1 MRPVHEVLLMLV
13 VLTDFWVLGTQRL
26 SSMIRATAIQGALLA
41 MLPLALHRDPSLHMM
56 ALALGTLLV
65 KAFVLPRLLVRA
77 IRESSDRREAAPL
90 LGFTLSLALGAVA
103 VAIAFGISPALPIPG
118 VSSDLLVPV
127 ALSTVMIG
135 LIVLTTRSKAITQV
149 VGYLVLENGVY
160 IFGLSQ
166 VERVPFL
173 VEVGVLLDVF
183 AGVFVMGI
191 VVFHLNRTFDS
202 LDAAKLTELKE
213 FKD

>member
-13 VLTDFWVLGTQRL
+13 VLTDFWVLGTARL

-41 MLPLALHRDPSLHMM
+41 MLPLALHREPSLHMV

-90 LGFTLSLALGAVA
+90 LGFTMSLALGAVA
-103 VAIAFGISPALPIPG
+103 VAIAFGISPGLPIPG

-202 LDAAKLTELKE
+202 LDAGKLTELKE
-213 FKD
+213 LKD